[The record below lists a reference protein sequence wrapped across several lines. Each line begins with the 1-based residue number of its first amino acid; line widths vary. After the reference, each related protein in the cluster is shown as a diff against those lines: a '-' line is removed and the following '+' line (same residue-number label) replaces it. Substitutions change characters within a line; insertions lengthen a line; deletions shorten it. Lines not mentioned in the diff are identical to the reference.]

1 MIGTIVNTSTILV
14 GTLIGG
20 LLNRGIEER
29 YKERTMQGMGLVA
42 MAIGISNIS
51 KGMSLI
57 DNPVVFILSIAIG
70 AVVGEWVNL
79 ERKIE
84 TFNKKFEGRKSPVQ
98 GIIIGVV
105 LFCVGALSI
114 VGPIESALRGDNTML
129 YANAVLDGITSV
141 ILSIN
146 YGIYIGVVALIL
158 FVWQGSIYFA
168 ASGLEKLLSV
178 EVLNQLTLLG
188 GIFILSTGINI
199 LKLGKIKTLNL
210 LPALLIPLLYNLVL
224 IFFS

>member
-1 MIGTIVNTSTILV
+1 MLGTIVNTSTIIAGTLV
-14 GTLIGG
+14 GT

-42 MAIGISNIS
+42 LAIGIANIS

-57 DNPVVFILSIAIG
+57 ENPVIFIVAIALG
-70 AVVGEWVNL
+70 AVTGEWINL
-79 ERKIE
+79 DGKVEGI
-84 TFNKKFEGRKSPVQ
+84 NKRFEGRKSPVQ

-146 YGIYIGVVALIL
+146 YGIYIGIVGLIL
-158 FVWQGSIYFA
+158 FLWQGSIYA
-168 ASGLEKLLSV
+168 GASAIQHMLDP

-188 GIFILSTGINI
+188 GIFVLATGINI
-199 LKLGKIKTLNL
+199 LGLGKIKTLNM
-210 LPALLIPLLYNLVL
+210 LPALIIPFLFRLVQMVL
-224 IFFS
+224 